1 MSYDEIWNGLQL
13 DGRSLKGQCHEKD
26 CSAEALAG
34 TVALCRLIVLSV
46 VAVSCLKVCRL
57 QASSAAPPHC
67 RQGTASPTNNL
78 PESPPPP
85 LPLVMAQCTC
95 TLHTYCAIVAVH
107 TLILSYC
114 CSPHSIRVRTATV
127 STLNIT

>member
-57 QASSAAPPHC
+57 QASSAAPP
-67 RQGTASPTNNL
+67 TAGKALHPPPTTCLNH
-78 PESPPPP
+78 PPP